1 MVDNASEKLRIDKW
15 LWYARF
21 FKTRTLAATLV
32 KASHVR
38 VNGDKISKAATGVGV
53 GDTLIFPQP
62 DSIRVIEIVELG
74 SRRGPASEAQTLYID
89 RTPSKPPKAV
99 RVETDWGRG
108 RSTKKDRRDLEKARS
123 DIRATKDGLE

>member
-1 MVDNASEKLRIDKW
+1 MNVARPTVRVDKW
-15 LWYARF
+15 LWHARF

-53 GDTLIFPQP
+53 GDTLTFPQA
-62 DSIRVIEIVELG
+62 DNIRVIEIVALG
-74 SRRGPASEAQTLYID
+74 VRRGPASEAQTLFID
-89 RTPSKPPKAV
+89 RTPEKPPKAV

-108 RSTKKDRRDLEKARS
+108 RPTKKDRRDLEKARS